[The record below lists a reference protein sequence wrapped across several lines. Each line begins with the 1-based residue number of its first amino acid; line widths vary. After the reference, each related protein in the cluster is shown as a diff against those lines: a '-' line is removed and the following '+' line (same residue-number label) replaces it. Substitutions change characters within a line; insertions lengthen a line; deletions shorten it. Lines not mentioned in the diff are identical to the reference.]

1 MKTLLLKPDSYT
13 NANSWRDLAHTF
25 TGSLKN
31 SSLDEMILLIH
42 TNMYDPRVWGSKYVR
57 AVTYRRLDEV
67 PKLLSTAPSAP
78 RTGLIPSHQQRP
90 RAEEATE
97 VQPDS
102 NNGEQEKP
110 ESIEIP
116 RERITD
122 GREAEVSTSGGD
134 HEEEIDES
142 RVNAAKAIQDAYR
155 RRLERKRIRAA
166 KKIQVAYR
174 RHLKRK
180 IVVRKGIEAT
190 QAHFWKLL
198 RERSKEMEWT
208 KDSRYYL
215 LFRVP
220 LADILVCLSAI
231 KAFAESGR
239 NEARKRMMTEDH
251 KGLEESMEALDQHRC
266 DMVGRTLYQGSNES
280 SSKLLKK
287 TNELQ
292 KKLSPSSKFHEG
304 RSVSNLQDAVQ
315 EVKSVVESL
324 DDIPGSIG
332 TRDHIR
338 KRWDRGSKWIFEK
351 QGSRAKGKKAEKPKL
366 MLDREDLLYL

>member
-13 NANSWRDLAHTF
+13 NANSWRDLAHAF

-31 SSLDEMILLIH
+31 SFLDEMILLIH

-67 PKLLSTAPSAP
+67 PKLLSTAPSAS
-78 RTGLIPSHQQRP
+78 RTGLIPSNQQRSHV
-90 RAEEATE
+90 EAVTG
-97 VQPDS
+97 VQPDCDED
-102 NNGEQEKP
+102 EQE
-110 ESIEIP
+110 EQNRIEIP
-116 RERITD
+116 RESIAD
-122 GREAEVSTSGGD
+122 GREAEAATSGGD

-166 KKIQVAYR
+166 KKIQAAYR

-180 IVVRKGIEAT
+180 SVVRKGIEAT
-190 QAHFWKLL
+190 QAHYWNLL

-208 KDSRYYL
+208 KGSRYHI

-220 LADILVCLSAI
+220 LADILVCLSVI

-239 NEARKRMMTEDH
+239 KEARKRMMAEDH
-251 KGLEESMEALDQHRC
+251 KGLEGSMEALDQHRC
-266 DMVGRTLYQGSNES
+266 DMVGCTLYQRSNES
-280 SSKLLKK
+280 SSKLLMK

-315 EVKSVVESL
+315 EVKAVMESL
-324 DDIPGSIG
+324 DNIPGLIG
-332 TRDHIR
+332 TRDQIQ
-338 KRWDRGSKWIFEK
+338 KRWDRGRKWIFEK
-351 QGSRAKGKKAEKPKL
+351 QGSRTKGKKAEKPKL
-366 MLDREDLLYL
+366 VLDHEDLLYL